1 MMTGGL
7 MTLDIS
13 PLLTRW
19 QFLSAALWIT
29 VYISLLS
36 LLFGFFIGVVVG
48 ALRTYGGRFADAVLG
63 FYVDSMRAI
72 PLLVVLVWTYF
83 AFPLIAGTSLSSI
96 TAGVIALS
104 VHLGA
109 YMAETIRAGL
119 TSVRKGQMQ
128 VALAI
133 GMSRVEAI
141 RKIILPQALIRMLPS
156 LCTFAIKD
164 SAIASVIAVPELM
177 RQSQIVA
184 GQTYQY
190 VVIYTALMIVYFL
203 LCYPVA
209 RGVDRLYRR
218 VAHLGSS

>member
-1 MMTGGL
+1 

-36 LLFGFFIGVVVG
+36 LLFGFIIGVVVG

-72 PLLVVLVWTYF
+72 PLLVVLVWTF
-83 AFPLIAGTSLSSI
+83 FGFPLIAGTSLSST
-96 TAGVIALS
+96 TAGIIALS

-128 VALAI
+128 AALAL
-133 GMSRVEAI
+133 GMSRLEAI
-141 RKIILPQALIRMLPS
+141 HKIILPQSLIRMLPS
-156 LCTFAIKD
+156 LGSLGTFAIKD

-203 LCYPVA
+203 LCYPLA

>member
-1 MMTGGL
+1 

-36 LLFGFFIGVVVG
+36 LLFGFVIGVVVG
-48 ALRTYGGRFADAVLG
+48 AVRTYGGRFADAVLG

-72 PLLVVLVWTYF
+72 PLLVVLVWTFF
-83 AFPLIAGTSLSSI
+83 AFPLIAGTSLSSV

-104 VHLGA
+104 IHLGA

-128 VALAI
+128 AALAV
-133 GMSRVEAI
+133 GMSRIEAI
-141 RKIILPQALIRMLPS
+141 RKIILPQALIRMLPSLGS

-203 LCYPVA
+203 LCYPLA